1 VRGYCF
7 LWSFGAGDWVGD
19 SWHGM
24 AMAIT
29 TEYLSRYTFLE
40 LHLMELCS
48 VMLCYTA
55 RVTHLKSSDTSTPS
69 TYDHRFKRI
78 GHPVYSAIHKLAYP
92 LDNGLNSA
100 NRHITE
106 SRPLAA

>member
-1 VRGYCF
+1 
-7 LWSFGAGDWVGD
+7 
-19 SWHGM
+19 M
-24 AMAIT
+24 AMAIA

-48 VMLCYTA
+48 IMLCYTEGA
-55 RVTHLKSSDTSTPS
+55 RVTLLKSNDTSTPS

-78 GHPVYSAIHKLAYP
+78 CHPVRSGIHKLAYP
-92 LDNGLNSA
+92 LDNSLNSA
-100 NRHITE
+100 NRHSTE